1 MTIDEKLQ
9 HFFETCMQDAR
20 TRSNKML
27 DEYKAALEQTF
38 AEHQQDVH
46 RRAKM
51 QLESESEKIEREMNK
66 QLSFEQLDLKRMINQ
81 KINELKDKLFAEL
94 NDKLAHFLETP
105 EYVDLLKE
113 QIQYAVDFAGED
125 EVIIWIDPVDE
136 HNMGKLAMQYSSA
149 RLKLSE
155 YSFHGGTRAVIPSRH
170 ILIDNS
176 FQNKI
181 AKARETFHF
190 DIDLGGNI
198 HG

>member
-1 MTIDEKLQ
+1 MTTEEKLQ

-38 AEHQQDVH
+38 AEHQQDAR
-46 RRAKM
+46 RRAEM
-51 QLESESEKIEREMNK
+51 QLESEAEKIEREMNK
-66 QLSFEQLDLKRMINQ
+66 ELSLEQINLKRMLGQ
-81 KINELKDKLFAEL
+81 KVNELKDKLFNEL
-94 NDKLAHFLETP
+94 NDRLAKFLETP
-105 EYVDLLKE
+105 EYVVLLKE

-125 EVIIWIDPVDE
+125 EVIIWMDPVDE
-136 HNMGKLAMQYSSA
+136 RNMGKLAVQFSTA
-149 RLKLSE
+149 QFKLSD

-170 ILIDNS
+170 ILMDHS
-176 FQNKI
+176 FQNKL

-190 DIDLGGNI
+190 DIDLGGKI

>member
-1 MTIDEKLQ
+1 MTTEEKLQ

-38 AEHQQDVH
+38 AEHQEDAH
-46 RRAKM
+46 RRADM
-51 QLESESEKIEREMNK
+51 QMESESEKIEREMNK
-66 QLSFEQLDLKRMINQ
+66 QLSIEQLDLKRMISQ
-81 KINELKDKLFAEL
+81 KVNELKDKLFAEL
-94 NDKLAHFLETP
+94 SDKLAKFLETP
-105 EYVDLLKE
+105 EYVELLKE
-113 QIQYAVDFAGED
+113 QIRYAVEFAGDE
-125 EVIIWIDPVDE
+125 EVIIWMDPVDE
-136 HNMGKLAMQYSSA
+136 NNLRKLAMLYSSA
-149 RLKLSE
+149 QLKLSE

-181 AKARETFHF
+181 AKAKETFHF
-190 DIDLGGNI
+190 DIDLGGNF